1 MKYPVDCYVY
11 FKRPYTTNTPY
22 IQPFTMEVLFHSS
35 MEFQLIVVYTLG
47 GPTISYFL
55 LHHWHSTE
63 WVQNHDLPSNYG
75 MLTSN
80 TAESFNSMINKYCNG
95 GWMEC
100 VNAIL

>member
-1 MKYPVDCYVY
+1 MRYGKTCAELIFGLASSYSTFEDEKFIKCILSLNSKV
-11 FKRPYTTNTPY
+11 
-22 IQPFTMEVLFHSS
+22 MEYLS
-35 MEFQLIVVYTLG
+35 QI
-47 GPTISYFL
+47 L

-80 TAESFNSMINKYCNG
+80 TPESFNSMINKYCIG